1 MVEWVVQ
8 FTKETKSGEK
18 KAMKLRTEFLVVT
31 AGPLT
36 NPKLPRI
43 PGASNFKGTRFH
55 TARWE
60 YRTNGRS
67 PEDATFDKLRHK
79 RVGSANSGAWTK
91 FTSYAALVSGPA
103 IASLTS
109 ETLPDYVDRLR
120 EIDLPRQDRIRK
132 RPNVTFV
139 DTLGR
144 GVDAITESGLACNGK
159 EYPIDILIHGTG
171 YEHLTAGGLSLR
183 ASMQIYGHG
192 GQEMES
198 KWSTKLATLYELM
211 THNYPN
217 LFLSGVYQM
226 GATGNY
232 AHMVDVMASNAA
244 KVIKTARQ
252 KLESQRPGSGE
263 KLGLKRC

>member
-8 FTKETKSGEK
+8 FTKETKSGER

-79 RVGSANSGAWTK
+79 RVVSANAVRTW
-91 FTSYAALVSGPA
+91 
-103 IASLTS
+103 
-109 ETLPDYVDRLR
+109 LR

-132 RPNVTFV
+132 RVH
-139 DTLGR
+139 DTVKNPEFADSL
-144 GVDAITESGLACNGK
+144 TPW
-159 EYPIDILIHGTG
+159 YPDWC
-171 YEHLTAGGLSLR
+171 
-183 ASMQIYGHG
+183 
-192 GQEMES
+192 
-198 KWSTKLATLYELM
+198 K
-211 THNYPN
+211 
-217 LFLSGVYQM
+217 
-226 GATGNY
+226 
-232 AHMVDVMASNAA
+232 
-244 KVIKTARQ
+244 
-252 KLESQRPGSGE
+252 RP
-263 KLGLKRC
+263 